1 MSKEVEVKNDG
12 RVLTKKDIW
21 RAMRRHYMGISTYN
35 YDSGLAATLVWE
47 LFPAL
52 SKIYHDDPD
61 GLQASIDNQ
70 FKFYNCNPWMSPI
83 ITGATLAIEEKGK
96 TESLQAVQ
104 DLKTALMGPF
114 SGIGDTLIWILFP
127 TVLGAIAASMGK
139 NGNSIGMWIYLAVYV
154 LFFFLRS
161 FLYNVGYDSGTAL
174 MTNMSDKLSALTDAV
189 SVLGIAVIGAIVPS
203 TINFQLALKFS
214 QAGVTLTG
222 QQILDQLMPGLLPVL
237 LTALLYWMLK
247 KGRKMT
253 TLILMVIVIAMVGA
267 ALGIL
272 KA

>member
-1 MSKEVEVKNDG
+1 MNKETETKQDG
-12 RVLTKKDIW
+12 RILNKKDIW
-21 RAMRRHYMGISTYN
+21 RAMRRHYLAISTYN
-35 YDSGLAATLVWE
+35 YDSGFAATLVWE

-52 SKIYHDDPD
+52 SKIYKDDPD

-83 ITGATLAIEEKGK
+83 ITGATLAVEEKGK
-96 TESLQAVQ
+96 TESLEAVQ

-114 SGIGDTLIWILFP
+114 SGIGDALIWVLFP

-139 NGNSIGMWIYLAVYV
+139 HGNSIGMWIYFAVYL

-161 FLYNVGYDSGTAL
+161 FLYQVGYESGASL

-189 SVLGIAVIGAIVPS
+189 SVLGIVVIGAIVPS
-203 TINFQLALKFS
+203 TVNFQLALKFS
-214 QAGVTLTG
+214 QAGVSITG
-222 QQILDQLMPGLLPVL
+222 QQILDQIMPGLLPVV
-237 LTALLYWMLK
+237 LTGLLYWMLK
-247 KGRKMT
+247 KGHKMT
-253 TLILMVIVIAMVGA
+253 TLILMVIVIAMAGA
-267 ALGIL
+267 ALGIF

>member
-1 MSKEVEVKNDG
+1 MSNQNEVKKNS

-21 RAMRRHYMGISTYN
+21 RAMFRHYMGISTYN
-35 YDSGLAATLVWE
+35 YDSGFAATLVWE

-52 SKIYHDDPD
+52 SKIYKDDPD

-70 FKFYNCNPWMSPI
+70 FKFYNCNPWLSPI

-114 SGIGDTLIWILFP
+114 SGIGDALIWILFP

-139 NGNSIGMWIYLAVYV
+139 QGNSAGMWIYLAVYV

-161 FLYNVGYDSGTAL
+161 FLYHVGYDSGASL
-174 MTNMSDKLSALTDAV
+174 MTTMSDKLSALTEAV
-189 SVLGIAVIGAIVPS
+189 SVLGITVIGSIIPS
-203 TINFQLALKFS
+203 TVNFQLALKFS
-214 QAGVTLTG
+214 QAGVSITG
-222 QQILDQLMPGLLPVL
+222 QQIMDQIMPGLLPVL
-237 LTALLYWMLK
+237 LTGFLYWMLK

-253 TLILMVIVIAMVGA
+253 TLILMVIVIAMIGA
-267 ALGIL
+267 ALGVF

>member
-1 MSKEVEVKNDG
+1 
-12 RVLTKKDIW
+12 
-21 RAMRRHYMGISTYN
+21 
-35 YDSGLAATLVWE
+35 
-47 LFPAL
+47 
-52 SKIYHDDPD
+52 
-61 GLQASIDNQ
+61 
-70 FKFYNCNPWMSPI
+70 
-83 ITGATLAIEEKGK
+83 
-96 TESLQAVQ
+96 
-104 DLKTALMGPF
+104 
-114 SGIGDTLIWILFP
+114 
-127 TVLGAIAASMGK
+127 
-139 NGNSIGMWIYLAVYV
+139 
-154 LFFFLRS
+154 
-161 FLYNVGYDSGTAL
+161 

-222 QQILDQLMPGLLPVL
+222 QHILDQLMPGLLPVL